1 MKKYFT
7 IYASTILFYVL
18 LTNPLQSLAQ
28 SGSLDLSF
36 DTDGIVTTPIG
47 SSDAFGRSIA
57 IQSDGKIVVAGYS
70 DNGTQDVF
78 AITRYNTNGSLD
90 STFNTDGIVNTA
102 IGTSGN
108 RAHALAIQNDGKIVA
123 AGYASITGTSN
134 DFALARYNTT
144 GSLDTTFDTDGKVTT
159 AFGQSTNDRAFA
171 IAIQGNGKI
180 VVAGYNTNSLSGQR
194 DFAVTRYNTNG
205 SLDTTFNSN
214 GIVSLSIASGMD
226 ECRSVMIQTDGKIV
240 VAGFSFDFTTRVFAA
255 VRFNT
260 DGSLDNSF
268 DNDGIVTTAIG
279 STDDAGYAAALQSDG
294 KIVVTGYT
302 YGAAKYDFALI
313 RYNTDGSLDSTFD
326 TDGKVTT
333 SIGTAEDL
341 PFALA
346 IQPDGKIIAAGH
358 SQNAFNNFALVRYNT
373 NGSLDNSFDGDGK
386 VTTNIGSSISDD
398 IIQAIALQSDGKIV
412 VAGQT
417 SDGTIYDFA
426 LARYFNNGTTG
437 INSTDNN
444 NYSYVLFPNP
454 FINHSTLKLNQSLK
468 SATLNIYNINGEL
481 VLQYLTISGQSTIIN
496 RDQLSSGLYFI
507 QIIDNDKIILTDKI
521 IITD

>member
-7 IYASTILFYVL
+7 IYASTILLFVL

-28 SGSLDLSF
+28 SGSLDPSF

-57 IQSDGKIVVAGYS
+57 IQSNGKIVVAGYS

-78 AITRYNTNGSLD
+78 AIARYNTNGSLD
-90 STFNTDGIVNTA
+90 STFNTDGIVNTT
-102 IGTSGN
+102 IGSSGN
-108 RAHALAIQNDGKIVA
+108 RAHAVAIQNDGKIVA
-123 AGYASITGTSN
+123 AGYAFSTGTSN
-134 DFALARYNTT
+134 DFALVRYNTT
-144 GSLDTTFDTDGKVTT
+144 GSLDTSFDIDGKVTT
-159 AFGQSTNDRAFA
+159 AFGTYFNDRAFA

-180 VVAGYNTNSLSGQR
+180 VVAGYNTDSISAQR

-205 SLDTTFNSN
+205 SLDTTFSN
-214 GIVSLSIASGMD
+214 DGKVSLSIASGID

-240 VAGFSFDFTTRVFAA
+240 VAGFSFDFSTRVFAA

-279 STDDAGYAAALQSDG
+279 ANDDAAYAATLQSDG
-294 KIVVTGYT
+294 KIVLTGYS
-302 YGAAKYDFALI
+302 YGVAKYDFALI
-313 RYNTDGSLDSTFD
+313 RYNTDGSLDTTFD
-326 TDGKVTT
+326 NDGKVTT
-333 SIGTAEDL
+333 SIGTAEDV

-358 SQNAFNNFALVRYNT
+358 SQNAYNNFALVRYNT
-373 NGSLDNSFDGDGK
+373 DGSLDNTFDGDGK

-417 SDGTIYDFA
+417 SDGSIFDFA

-437 INSTDNN
+437 INSADDNDN
-444 NYSYVLFPNP
+444 SYALFPNP
-454 FINHSTLKLNQSLK
+454 FTKHSALKLNQSLK
-468 SATLNIYNINGEL
+468 SATLNIYNMNGEL
-481 VLQYLTISGQSTIIN
+481 VLQYLNIAGHSANIN
-496 RDQLSSGLYFI
+496 RDQLVSGLYFI
-507 QIIDNDKIILTDKI
+507 QLIDNNKIILADKLI
-521 IITD
+521 IMD

>member
-1 MKKYFT
+1 M
-7 IYASTILFYVL
+7 
-18 LTNPLQSLAQ
+18 
-28 SGSLDLSF
+28 
-36 DTDGIVTTPIG
+36 
-47 SSDAFGRSIA
+47 
-57 IQSDGKIVVAGYS
+57 
-70 DNGTQDVF
+70 
-78 AITRYNTNGSLD
+78 
-90 STFNTDGIVNTA
+90 NTA

-134 DFALARYNTT
+134 DFALARYNPT

-294 KIVVTGYT
+294 NLG
-302 YGAAKYDFALI
+302 FWLC
-313 RYNTDGSLDSTFD
+313 
-326 TDGKVTT
+326 
-333 SIGTAEDL
+333 
-341 PFALA
+341 
-346 IQPDGKIIAAGH
+346 
-358 SQNAFNNFALVRYNT
+358 
-373 NGSLDNSFDGDGK
+373 
-386 VTTNIGSSISDD
+386 
-398 IIQAIALQSDGKIV
+398 
-412 VAGQT
+412 
-417 SDGTIYDFA
+417 
-426 LARYFNNGTTG
+426 
-437 INSTDNN
+437 
-444 NYSYVLFPNP
+444 
-454 FINHSTLKLNQSLK
+454 
-468 SATLNIYNINGEL
+468 
-481 VLQYLTISGQSTIIN
+481 
-496 RDQLSSGLYFI
+496 
-507 QIIDNDKIILTDKI
+507 
-521 IITD
+521 